1 MWTTQVWFP
10 RLQRLLIDHS
20 LVLPKHPWT
29 LILLFRQEK
38 AHPLQKTL
46 TLLACKSSGTL
57 TQQEAFCKKLPKS
70 SCTLRKGVHRR
81 SIPFTSRS
89 GCSRALQSHSN
100 TSFRFYD
107 GSFLTRPGLQC
118 YEDSQIFLISGI
130 TYFFRSS
137 FGELP
142 VMKRFLKGVF
152 QQKPALARYTV
163 TWDPSRLLNNLK
175 TLTPVKESTL
185 KLFT

>member
-1 MWTTQVWFP
+1 MFQQDFQTLENNKNTRPSASCFHQLSRVWKPWWNTRPLLWNIASLPCEDITFRVKAYNYLVFIGVLYHRFRWGISFSIRFKP
-10 RLQRLLIDHS
+10 RSIS
-20 LVLPKHPWT
+20 TFSFASANV
-29 LILLFRQEK
+29 ILLFSQGK

-81 SIPFTSRS
+81 SVPFTSRS

-118 YEDSQIFLISGI
+118 YEHS
-130 TYFFRSS
+130 
-137 FGELP
+137 
-142 VMKRFLKGVF
+142 
-152 QQKPALARYTV
+152 
-163 TWDPSRLLNNLK
+163 
-175 TLTPVKESTL
+175 
-185 KLFT
+185 